1 MNRLFLSTY
10 LICLITFYANG
21 FADDETPSLS
31 KSPFDV
37 TGKATGDKTEQS
49 ASPQP
54 NTGLQPDEK
63 PAEGTTPELDRKQ
76 AAARASIERKVA
88 PIFKRAKLVKRSPSD
103 RAHVED
109 FFVVALFHMPLAT
122 REAELRFQV
131 LQGVDGSTDQVADY
145 IQATP
150 TATVRDF
157 QVVSRFKSAPDADL
171 GLEFTRK
178 KYDEY
183 KQYQAQML
191 AYMKEAQAKSVRR
204 C

>member
-1 MNRLFLSTY
+1 MNRSFLSTC
-10 LICLITFYANG
+10 LICVTTLFSNG
-21 FADDETPSLS
+21 FAGDETPSLS

-37 TGKATGDKTEQS
+37 TGKVAGEKTDASAFPQS
-49 ASPQP
+49 
-54 NTGLQPDEK
+54 NTGQQPDGK
-63 PAEGTTPELDRKQ
+63 PAEGATAEVDRRQ

-88 PIFKRAKLVKRSPSD
+88 PIFKRANLTKVNPGE

-131 LQGVDGSTDQVADY
+131 LQGVDGSTDQIAEY

-150 TATVRDF
+150 SATVRDF
-157 QVVSRFKSAPDADL
+157 QVVSRFKSAPDADA

-191 AYMKEAQAKSVRR
+191 AYMKQSQAKSVRR